1 MKYQHK
7 GNFEKAIEELKKDCN
22 NAVAQVYDSFNN
34 QEGKLSQVIFTLKN
48 NYAKKESISD
58 GSSNILNNF
67 VANYNATI
75 LNKLYENGATLV
87 ATTNLDE
94 FGLGGTGTFS
104 NHGIIYNPLNKDYY
118 VGGSSSG
125 AAATFSSNIGFAIG
139 SDTGDS
145 VRLPASNIGKVGFKP
160 SYGAVSRF
168 GLFSYASSMD
178 TVAWFNHSVNDCI
191 IIAQTLFG
199 IDKYDLTSC
208 NVDINDIQIKKQ
220 KNVA

>member
-104 NHGIIYNPLNKDYY
+104 NHGIIYNPLNKDY
-118 VGGSSSG
+118 
-125 AAATFSSNIGFAIG
+125 
-139 SDTGDS
+139 
-145 VRLPASNIGKVGFKP
+145 
-160 SYGAVSRF
+160 
-168 GLFSYASSMD
+168 
-178 TVAWFNHSVNDCI
+178 
-191 IIAQTLFG
+191 
-199 IDKYDLTSC
+199 
-208 NVDINDIQIKKQ
+208 
-220 KNVA
+220 

>member
-118 VGGSSSG
+118 L
-125 AAATFSSNIGFAIG
+125 NIARI
-139 SDTGDS
+139 
-145 VRLPASNIGKVGFKP
+145 P
-160 SYGAVSRF
+160 
-168 GLFSYASSMD
+168 
-178 TVAWFNHSVNDCI
+178 
-191 IIAQTLFG
+191 
-199 IDKYDLTSC
+199 
-208 NVDINDIQIKKQ
+208 
-220 KNVA
+220 

>member
-75 LNKLYENGATLV
+75 LNNVYGALKEEGKLFIEVRSIHDKIY
-87 ATTNLDE
+87 
-94 FGLGGTGTFS
+94 GLGKKVGE
-104 NHGIIYNPLNKDYY
+104 NAYIYNKKDIPL
-118 VGGSSSG
+118 
-125 AAATFSSNIGFAIG
+125 IGNFWLR
-139 SDTGDS
+139 T
-145 VRLPASNIGKVGFKP
+145 K
-160 SYGAVSRF
+160 
-168 GLFSYASSMD
+168 
-178 TVAWFNHSVNDCI
+178 
-191 IIAQTLFG
+191 
-199 IDKYDLTSC
+199 
-208 NVDINDIQIKKQ
+208 
-220 KNVA
+220 